1 MKKAFLFTLWVI
13 FLIVSV
19 ELVCYMLSASDTLL
33 NLAALLVA
41 FAIIMVTEKTK
52 CFTQFIN
59 KKEDENN

>member
-1 MKKAFLFTLWVI
+1 MIKAFLFTLWVI
-13 FLIVSV
+13 FIIVSV

-41 FAIIMVTEKTK
+41 FAIIMVTEKNK
-52 CFTQFIN
+52 CFTRFIN